1 MSKNL
6 TFLADVDGIAW
17 FPILT
22 LLIYLVFF
30 AFVGYYVIKTKGDRV
45 DRWSRL
51 PLESND
57 KKEQP

>member
-6 TFLADVDGIAW
+6 TFLAQVEGIEW
-17 FPILT
+17 FPIAT
-22 LLIYLVFF
+22 MVIYLAFF
-30 AFVGYYVIKTKGDRV
+30 AGVGYYVFKTKGDRV

-57 KKEQP
+57 KHEQA